1 MAACRVESV
10 EHTVRVTGIF
20 SDMTYN
26 QEGGDVLGT
35 EIFIVLSNQG
45 YFAVY
50 QFSEGEPAPP
60 VVVKA
65 AVTGSAVTFSLP
77 GEAGARGEFRGTVT
91 DTELVGSFGKSSQTI
106 RLKRKNSYWQ

>member
-1 MAACRVESV
+1 
-10 EHTVRVTGIF
+10 
-20 SDMTYN
+20 MTYN

-50 QFSEGEPAPP
+50 QFSEGEPSPP

-65 AVTGSAVTFSLP
+65 TVTGAAVTFSLP
-77 GEAGARGEFRGTVT
+77 GEAGASGEFRGTVT
-91 DTELVGSFGKSSQTI
+91 DTELVGSFAKSHQTI
-106 RLKRKNSYWQ
+106 RLKRRNSYWQ